1 MFASFAKENLTSL
14 TLFNLDLG
22 AERNQVEITCIL
34 TRFSDDSAVEIS
46 VMFINETKVSS

>member
-34 TRFSDDSAVEIS
+34 TRFSDDSAVRRNKCH
-46 VMFINETKVSS
+46 VHKRN